1 MEWYQTGGADFSAS
15 SADYTYDAMG
25 GTSTSATYGSF
36 EDEAPLLEG
45 ELCLS
50 HFCHLFAERTC
61 LLRASEQASGFFQ
74 AAWLEG
80 MAKNIPLRDGLS
92 LCRRVGD

>member
-1 MEWYQTGGADFSAS
+1 MEWYQTGGADFSAN

-45 ELCLS
+45 VRCK
-50 HFCHLFAERTC
+50 
-61 LLRASEQASGFFQ
+61 QASKKTAFFHASVSGLYPLQ
-74 AAWLEG
+74 AQ
-80 MAKNIPLRDGLS
+80 
-92 LCRRVGD
+92 